1 MSAAA
6 LTFYLFSA
14 VLLVSAALTIFSRNP
29 VHSVLWLIV
38 AFVNAAGLML
48 LLGAEFLAMIL
59 VIVYV
64 GTVATLFLF
73 VVMMLNIDVATFK
86 ARLAREW
93 VFGLTIAA
101 ILLVQI
107 VVGVASSPIA
117 TTAAIPAPSDKPN
130 IEAFGEL
137 LFTRYILLVEIAGL
151 ILLVALFGAVLLTV
165 QQRAHGKRQIVAH
178 QVSRTP
184 GEAVL
189 KTQPPVGKGLER
201 ELIEGDAVTD
211 THPSVGRR
219 NDRNV
224 TSSAARSSPAGSVKQ
239 PSLPGSRDPGN
250 TLTPPEFEP
259 KV

>member
-1 MSAAA
+1 MSASA

-14 VLLVSAALTIFSRNP
+14 VLLVSAAFTIFSRNP

-48 LLGAEFLAMIL
+48 LLGAEFLAMML

-73 VVMMLNIDVATFK
+73 VVMMLNIDVATLK

-93 VFGLTIAA
+93 FFGLTIAA

-107 VVGVASSPIA
+107 VVAVVSSPIA
-117 TTAAIPAPSDKPN
+117 TTAPISAPPDKPN

-137 LFTRYILLVEIAGL
+137 LFTRYILPVEIAGL
-151 ILLVALFGAVLLTV
+151 VLLVALFGAVLLTV
-165 QQRAHGKRQIVAH
+165 QQRAHGKRQVVAR

-201 ELIEGDAVTD
+201 DLIEGDAVTD
-211 THPSVGRR
+211 THPSVGLQDQKSVIS
-219 NDRNV
+219 N
-224 TSSAARSSPAGSVKQ
+224 AAQSPRAGAKQ
-239 PSLPGSRDPGN
+239 PSVPHSRDPGVAQ
-250 TLTPPEFEP
+250 TPADTKP
-259 KV
+259 KE